1 MKSRRSNFL
10 LFLKDRPPSLCVG
23 ISGDKVFLQSRQTP
37 DMSSS
42 CDVLLT
48 PYVSYRPLEPR
59 PWRFPSW
66 LVTGS
71 WHKWHYAPHR
81 CSCDCSTRA
90 HRTEY
95 HLHGVIIGTVLRFSW
110 SVSQARKQSRRRKRC
125 LCARKG
131 FQVMNN
137 GHLKSMA
144 ELRFAFLTVNVKI
157 AILCDPA
164 SCSVQKCCTF
174 RISLLPLSSGLVNN
188 FCQPD
193 ILTARHY
200 IPNTISKVS

>member
-1 MKSRRSNFL
+1 MHVGVIHEVKKVDFSAFSIKTDPFTLRRYF
-10 LFLKDRPPSLCVG
+10 RRQ
-23 ISGDKVFLQSRQTP
+23 VFLHSRQTP

-66 LVTGS
+66 LMTGS

-81 CSCDCSTRA
+81 CSRECSTRT

-95 HLHGVIIGTVLRFSW
+95 HLHGAIIGTVLRFSW

-125 LCARKG
+125 LCARKVL
-131 FQVMNN
+131 QVTDN
-137 GHLKSMA
+137 GHLKKHGWI
-144 ELRFAFLTVNVKI
+144 KI
-157 AILCDPA
+157 C
-164 SCSVQKCCTF
+164 
-174 RISLLPLSSGLVNN
+174 ISHSECEDCYPVWFS
-188 FCQPD
+188 
-193 ILTARHY
+193 IT
-200 IPNTISKVS
+200 